1 MRTRPSFWLKS
12 LLGAAAIAATAL
24 VPGSAGAVGTRTFD
38 MSTLDDLSS
47 GDLTGV
53 AVDGRGIVR
62 AGLQLGKTAV
72 DGPQSAWQS
81 VLLPDGSVLIG
92 TGTEGKIMRVSNGQV
107 SVAATTGQMAVSA
120 MTIAWNGD
128 VIAGSFP
135 NGKLYRLPKGQG
147 KDAAAKEWG
156 GKLEGVEA
164 IWAMAFDEK
173 SKSLYVATGPE
184 GKVFRMD
191 DSGKAQV
198 HFDADD
204 PHITSLA
211 VGTDGKVYAGTSGKA
226 LLYKIDAPG
235 RANVVF
241 DFEADDVSNIAIGK
255 KGEVWASANKYGGSF
270 SLPGKGAGGFSGAGV
285 ARPSRGGESVVYRF
299 KDGVAEQML
308 TYSKSHFTSLQIGD
322 DGRPYLGTGFE
333 GRVLT
338 VDDDHLERVIADVEE
353 RQISTVMVA
362 GKKRFLI
369 TSDPIAYRE
378 IKGEG
383 GPDAVWTS
391 KVLDAGLPATWG
403 LFTWRGTG
411 TVEMQSRSGN
421 TQDPDSS
428 WSAWSNALTTPG
440 KITSPR
446 GRYLQVRARFGRD
459 AKATMS
465 ELRLHFVTDNA
476 RAIITNVTAESRVQ
490 KSGKLATGLQQSG
503 GSVSKPSPTVNV
515 KWDVDNPDKD
525 DLRYRVF
532 YRLDNQ
538 TTWRDALKP
547 SEIFTRTS
555 LDWDTTSLP
564 EGLYRIKVEATDE
577 LVNSPDKV
585 TRHALESGLV
595 LVDNTPPVFKTL
607 AMNGRK
613 LTGEASDGLGPIV
626 RIELALAG
634 TDDWRPINP
643 TDGVYD
649 EAAEKFDQ
657 DVSAIVPA
665 GSRMVGVRCYDQAGN
680 SVLKEIEAK

>member
-1 MRTRPSFWLKS
+1 MRSLSLSCLK
-12 LLGAAAIAATAL
+12 LLTLAAAIAAAL

-38 MSTLDDLSS
+38 MSSMEDLSS

-53 AVDGRGIVR
+53 AVDSRGIVR

-72 DGPQSAWQS
+72 DGAESAWQS

-120 MTIAWNGD
+120 MTLAWNGD

-135 NGKLYRLPKGQG
+135 AGKLYRLPKGQG
-147 KDAAAKEWG
+147 KGEAAKEWG

-164 IWAMAFDEK
+164 IWDLVYDEK
-173 SKSLYVATGPE
+173 SKSLYAATGPE
-184 GKVFRMD
+184 GKVFRID
-191 DSGKAQV
+191 EQGRAQV

-204 PHITSLA
+204 PHVTSLA
-211 VGTDGKVYAGTSGKA
+211 IAPDGKLLVGTSGKA
-226 LLYKIDAPG
+226 LLYKVDAPG
-235 RANVVF
+235 RANVVY

-255 KGEVWASANKYGGSF
+255 KGEIWATANKYGGSF
-270 SLPGKGAGGFSGAGV
+270 SLPKGAGGFSGAGS
-285 ARPSRGGESVVYRF
+285 ARPSRGGEGLLYRF
-299 KDGVAEQML
+299 QNGVAEEMES
-308 TYSKSHFTSLQIGD
+308 YKKSHFTSLDIAD
-322 DGRPYLGTGFE
+322 DGTPYMGTGFE
-333 GRVLT
+333 GHVVT
-338 VDDDHLERVIADVEE
+338 VNEDHLERLIADVEE
-353 RQISTVMVA
+353 RQISTVKMS
-362 GKKRFLI
+362 GKKRFLV
-369 TSDPIAYRE
+369 TSDPVAVRE

-403 LFTWRGTG
+403 LLTWRGTG
-411 TVEMQSRSGN
+411 TVELQTRSGN

-440 KITSPR
+440 KVTSPR
-446 GRYLQVRARFGRD
+446 GRYIQMRARFARD
-459 AKATMS
+459 AKATLS
-465 ELRLHFVTDNA
+465 ELRMHFVTDNA
-476 RAIITNVTAESRVQ
+476 RAIITSVTAEGRVQ
-490 KSGKLATGLQQSG
+490 RSGRLQTGLQQSG
-503 GSVSKPSPTVNV
+503 GSVAKPSSTVSV
-515 KWDVDNPDKD
+515 RWDVDNPDKD
-525 DLRYRVF
+525 DLRFRVF
-532 YRLDNQ
+532 YRLENQ
-538 TTWRDALKP
+538 QIWRDALKP
-547 SEIFTRTS
+547 SEVFTRTS
-555 LDWDTTSLP
+555 LDWETTSLP
-564 EGLYRIKVEATDE
+564 EGLYRLKVEATDE

-585 TRHALESGLV
+585 TKHALESGLV

-626 RIELALAG
+626 RIEIALAG

-643 TDGVYD
+643 SDGIFD
-649 EAAEKFDQ
+649 EASEKFEQ

-665 GSRMVGVRCYDQAGN
+665 GSRMVGVRTYDQAGN